1 MSGEESN
8 ATAELDTSGDVFLL
22 KVGGFWRL
30 TGMLPQ
36 AKQVMPHGLEPRP
49 VKVVPANLEGW
60 DSSLPVF
67 LLRVRSWCRERK
79 VDVDISALPGSL
91 ERLFQLVLQSEEA
104 ASPRQAG
111 AGGQAPIHSF
121 PWRTL
126 AAWGG
131 SIRFVGECVL
141 ATAEIPGNTR
151 YFSWRDFLAEMVEA
165 GPRALPIIAFL
176 SYLIGLTFAYEI
188 SRQLERFG
196 AATYVTE
203 ALGISMLREIGP
215 LIAAVVLAGR
225 TGAAFAARIADM
237 KLGGELDALEML
249 GVSPI
254 EFLILPRVFALVLM
268 MPIITLYSDFFG
280 LVGGLT
286 IAFFKLNIPAVG
298 FWVTLQSSVHLTD
311 IVAGVIKGIVYGSL
325 VAVAGTLRGLQSE
338 RSPYGV
344 GRATTSAV
352 VTAIAA
358 IITADAVFSPILK
371 DFGK

>member
-30 TGMLPQ
+30 TGMYPQ
-36 AKQVMPHGLEPRP
+36 LEQVIPRDLEPRP

-67 LLRVRSWCRERK
+67 LWRLRSWCRERK
-79 VDVDISALPGSL
+79 VDVDISALPSSL
-91 ERLFQLVLQSEEA
+91 KRLFQLVLHSEEA
-104 ASPRQAG
+104 ASRRKAK
-111 AGGQAPIHSF
+111 ATEAARIHSF
-121 PWRTL
+121 PWRTI

-131 SIRFVGECVL
+131 SIRFIGECVL

-151 YFSWRDFLAEMVEA
+151 YFSWRDFLVEMVEA
-165 GPRALPIIAFL
+165 GPKALPIIAFL

-188 SRQLERFG
+188 SRQLQRFG

-203 ALGISMLREIGP
+203 ALGVAMVREIGP
-215 LIAAVVLAGR
+215 MVAAVVLAGR

-268 MPIITLYSDFFG
+268 MPVITLYSDFFG
-280 LVGGLT
+280 LAGGLT
-286 IAFFKLNIPAVG
+286 VAFFKLNIPAIG

-311 IVAGVIKGIVYGSL
+311 VIVGVIKGVVYGSL

-352 VTAIAA
+352 VTSIAA
-358 IITADAVFSPILK
+358 VITADALFSPILK
-371 DFGK
+371 DLGR